1 MTLVI
6 INPFQGYPGDHV
18 RWYPLPA
25 GWDALPEPE
34 FFIRLQ
40 VRHDELQLIR
50 VYVAGPARD

>member
-50 VYVAGPARD
+50 V